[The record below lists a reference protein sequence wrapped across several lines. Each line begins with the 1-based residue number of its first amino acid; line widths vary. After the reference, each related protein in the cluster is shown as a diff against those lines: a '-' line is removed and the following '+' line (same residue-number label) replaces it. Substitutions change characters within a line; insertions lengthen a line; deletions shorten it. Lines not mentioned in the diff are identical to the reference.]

1 MMAFW
6 YLVLAVFLAVTL
18 NAGSRLVRAL
28 GTAVASLSLIMMV
41 SSIILADFDG
51 TFTRMAAQPDL
62 IGRLKPAILN
72 IQAAA
77 GAAGIL
83 FLLWAA
89 WRQMARRAV
98 MPLPVL
104 NSTAAFGLV
113 SRYAHWIIAVLILAL
128 IPMGMFMSILP
139 PNSPDRAGFV
149 AAHQTMGLLVLIF
162 VALRMAWLLRSPP
175 PGFPGDLKPWERRL
189 AHAVHLTLYGLI
201 LAFPLTGLFET
212 MCRGEVVQF
221 FGQTIPAVCRQS
233 QTWASGLA
241 ILHDDVLPLVF
252 YGIIFAHL
260 GAVLK
265 HHFVERR
272 IGDVRRMVR

>member
-1 MMAFW
+1 MAFW
-6 YLVLAVFLAVTL
+6 YIVLAVFLAVTL
-18 NAGSRLVRAL
+18 NAGNRVVRAL

-51 TFTRMAAQPDL
+51 TFAHMAAQRDL
-62 IGRLKPAILN
+62 IGQLKPAILN
-72 IQAAA
+72 IQAAV
-77 GAAGIL
+77 GVAGIL

-89 WRQMARRAV
+89 WRQMSRHSV
-98 MPLPVL
+98 MPLAVI
-104 NSTAAFGLV
+104 NSATAFGLI
-113 SRYAHWIIAVLILAL
+113 SRYAHWIVAVLILAL

-139 PNSPDRAGFV
+139 PNSPDRASFV

-175 PGFPGDLKPWERRL
+175 PEFPGDLKSWERRL
-189 AHAVHLTLYGLI
+189 AHAIHLTLYGLI

-212 MCRGEVVQF
+212 MCRGKVVKF
-221 FGQTIPAVCRQS
+221 FGQTIPVFCIQS
-233 QTWASGLA
+233 QTWGSSLA

-252 YGIIFAHL
+252 YGIMFVHL

-265 HHFVERR
+265 HHFFERR

>member
-18 NAGSRLVRAL
+18 NSGNRFVRAL
-28 GTAVASLSLIMMV
+28 GTGVASLSLLMMV

-51 TFTRMAAQPDL
+51 TFAHVPAQADL
-62 IGRLKPAILN
+62 IGRLKPLILN
-72 IQAAA
+72 IQATVGTA
-77 GAAGIL
+77 GLL

-89 WRQMARRAV
+89 WRQVSRRAV

-104 NSTAAFGLV
+104 NSAAAFGLV

-128 IPMGMFMSILP
+128 IPMGMFMSVLSVS
-139 PNSPDRAGFV
+139 SPDRASFV

-162 VALRMAWLLRSPP
+162 VVLRMAWLLRSPP
-175 PGFPGDLKPWERRL
+175 AEFPGDLKPWERRL
-189 AHAVHLTLYGLI
+189 AHAVHLALYGLI
-201 LAFPLTGLFET
+201 LAFPLTGFFET
-212 MCRGEVVQF
+212 MCDGDVVKF
-221 FGQTIPAVCRQS
+221 FGLNIPVFFGPS
-233 QTWASGLA
+233 QAWSSRLA
-241 ILHDDVLPLVF
+241 NLHDHVLPLAF
-252 YGIIFAHL
+252 YGMIFAHL

-265 HHFVERR
+265 HHFFDRR